1 MLSKIAD
8 DQKFSRVKCQY
19 SAETQLELVDKIL
32 KKRHGRYLEEMRRH
46 SVHRDPTESQITG
59 GSAMLCAMD
68 LWDIAAFLKH
78 PSFQEEKEHRL
89 VRGPSFGGFDSR
101 VHYRCT
107 KTMLIPYSTIDLSE
121 CGENLGISEII
132 IGPTPEPKLAINSMR
147 SYLRK
152 AGIYAQVTSTTI
164 PYREWQRTHG
174 CWILW
179 RETAE
184 EKTVIGHHH
193 SLTIVQRNETDAEV
207 KSKPADWLSV
217 SLSDMM
223 RPRAA
228 RLCD

>member
-1 MLSKIAD
+1 MIAY
-8 DQKFSRVKCQY
+8 DQKFSRMKCQY
-19 SAETQLELVDKIL
+19 SAETKLELVDKIL
-32 KKRHGRYLEEMRRH
+32 KNTMGAISKKLRG
-46 SVHRDPTESQITG
+46 I
-59 GSAMLCAMD
+59 LCTVTPRKVKLLGVQQCCAQ
-68 LWDIAAFLKH
+68 WTYKISPH

-164 PYREWQRTHG
+164 PYREW
-174 CWILW
+174 
-179 RETAE
+179 
-184 EKTVIGHHH
+184 
-193 SLTIVQRNETDAEV
+193 
-207 KSKPADWLSV
+207 
-217 SLSDMM
+217 
-223 RPRAA
+223 
-228 RLCD
+228 

>member
-1 MLSKIAD
+1 
-8 DQKFSRVKCQY
+8 
-19 SAETQLELVDKIL
+19 
-32 KKRHGRYLEEMRRH
+32 
-46 SVHRDPTESQITG
+46 
-59 GSAMLCAMD
+59 MLCAMD
-68 LWDIAAFLKH
+68 LWDIAASLKH

-164 PYREWQRTHG
+164 PYREW
-174 CWILW
+174 
-179 RETAE
+179 
-184 EKTVIGHHH
+184 
-193 SLTIVQRNETDAEV
+193 
-207 KSKPADWLSV
+207 
-217 SLSDMM
+217 
-223 RPRAA
+223 
-228 RLCD
+228 